1 MEHTTMQTHRER
13 PLGVSIIAV
22 LEGLL
27 SLFWLVIGVLV
38 LIASFNVPANLP
50 NSLSAYVSIVD
61 LQVTHAAAI
70 LGIVGGI
77 LVIVGVL
84 GLLSAWGLW
93 RLKRFAFWSTMVIL
107 SLSLLNSILAFFRL
121 NPNVVTILLGM
132 VIPVIIL
139 VYFLVDA
146 NVRAAFPR

>member
-107 SLSLLNSILAFFRL
+107 SLSLLNSILAFFRP